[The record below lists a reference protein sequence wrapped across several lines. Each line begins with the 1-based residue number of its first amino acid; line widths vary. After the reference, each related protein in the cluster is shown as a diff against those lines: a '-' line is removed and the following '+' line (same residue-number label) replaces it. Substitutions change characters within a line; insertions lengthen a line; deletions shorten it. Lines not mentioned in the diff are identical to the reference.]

1 MIDDDGLT
9 PILMDLG
16 SLAPSPTPITSRSL
30 ALAVQDTAAEHS
42 TMPYRAPELFD
53 VKTGSIIDTKV
64 DIWSLGCTLYACLV
78 GKSPF
83 EARSEETGGSLSM
96 CVLGGDWRFPDEGRG
111 ATTKGKSRSG
121 AGGGDGSQ
129 ALNQED
135 STISEP
141 VKEVVRKCL
150 MVEPAERPDIDELI
164 AMLEEVIENLP
175 EDDETGR
182 F

>member
-16 SLAPSPTPITSRSL
+16 SLAPSPIAITSRSL
-30 ALAVQDTAAEHS
+30 AIAVQDTAAEHS

-83 EARSEETGGSLSM
+83 EARSDETGGSLSM
-96 CVLGGDWRFPDEGRG
+96 CVLGGDWRFPDEKNGT
-111 ATTKGKSRSG
+111 AKGKNK
-121 AGGGDGSQ
+121 AGGAQDSGSGSEDGS
-129 ALNQED
+129 
-135 STISEP
+135 ISEP
-141 VKEVVRKCL
+141 VKELVRRCL
-150 MVEPAERPDIDELI
+150 QVEPADRPDIDELI
-164 AMLEEVIENLP
+164 ELLKNAIQEMP
-175 EDDETGR
+175 DDDSDI
-182 F
+182 